1 MSLPTSAAC
10 DDYAEGALA
19 RRLFDDRGSFTR
31 LFSSPFHLT
40 CGGRVDLTSRIHGFL
55 CFSGKWP
62 TRTKRMSSST
72 FQMGMKLLVRKR
84 VSPSSNPPQLRS
96 KNGWLLLRGR
106 LHLASR
112 LVLRKPLTFLRTLAR
127 ERSPLGVVSRL
138 SLTRGFARDSP
149 VLVSRCTSSSLRRSV
164 FVFLSLTCNG
174 ASLAGYACARPS
186 FTLTLWRS

>member
-1 MSLPTSAAC
+1 MA
-10 DDYAEGALA
+10 GVRALD
-19 RRLFDDRGSFTR
+19 RWLFDDRGSSPR
-31 LFSSPFHLT
+31 LFSSPFHLI

-62 TRTKRMSSST
+62 TRTRRMSSST

-84 VSPSSNPPQLRS
+84 VSPSSNPPQLRL

-106 LHLASR
+106 LHRASR
-112 LVLRKPLTFLRTLAR
+112 LVLRKLSMCSRTLTK
-127 ERSPLGVVSRL
+127 EKSLLGVVLRL
-138 SLTRGFARDSP
+138 SLTRESARDSP
-149 VLVSRCTSSSLRRSV
+149 VLASRCTSSSLRRPV
-164 FVFLSLTCNG
+164 FVFLSLSCNG